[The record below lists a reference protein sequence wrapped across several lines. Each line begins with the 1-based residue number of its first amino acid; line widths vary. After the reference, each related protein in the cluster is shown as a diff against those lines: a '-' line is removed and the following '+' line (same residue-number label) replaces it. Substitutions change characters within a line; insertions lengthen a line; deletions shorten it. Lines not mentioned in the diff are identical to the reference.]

1 MMNILVTS
9 KKRLSLTV
17 AAMALISVLSTS
29 AYASTAPADVP
40 TGNTMGT
47 RKKTS
52 KDFPEMTADDCRD
65 LAANRRKYKKSEY
78 MSRKE
83 YCRQMDKGGASKEG
97 TSVPSGGAT
106 TAPDAGSD
114 RMDGSA
120 PSGSSGT
127 RGNPPAG
134 GIAPDMGTG
143 GPRTGAGSGS
153 GDGQ

>member
-1 MMNILVTS
+1 MNTLGIS

-17 AAMALISVLSTS
+17 AAMALVSVLSTS
-29 AYASTAPADVP
+29 AYASTAPADMP
-40 TGNTMGT
+40 TGNAMGT
-47 RKKTS
+47 RNKAS

-78 MSRKE
+78 MNRKE
-83 YCRQMDKGGASKEG
+83 YCRRMEKSGAGKEG

-106 TAPDAGSD
+106 TVPGTGDT
-114 RMDGSA
+114 MEGSA

-143 GPRTGAGSGS
+143 GPRTGT
-153 GDGQ
+153 GQGE